1 MKLFYKRIDLTEFEY
16 DNLIKCIDFD
26 KLKEI
31 EKEYEDFNAF
41 KGFNIIDKINNPKN
55 IEYSSSK
62 STAASKATKA
72 RSEKVKY
79 KINIAIEILQT
90 EKKTITHYAI
100 AKKCGVSFNTVKKHI
115 SEETLESLNEMKQ
128 KSI

>member
-41 KGFNIIDKINNPKN
+41 KGFNIIDRATCRFPK
-55 IEYSSSK
+55 K
-62 STAASKATKA
+62 
-72 RSEKVKY
+72 
-79 KINIAIEILQT
+79 
-90 EKKTITHYAI
+90 
-100 AKKCGVSFNTVKKHI
+100 
-115 SEETLESLNEMKQ
+115 
-128 KSI
+128 